1 MRRCRPRVATKGYVN
16 PLAHAHVT
24 GERID
29 QGVDYAGTGA
39 LTALGAARV
48 TKVSTAATG
57 WPGAFIE
64 YRLSQGPNAG
74 CFVYYAEGV
83 TPDHGL
89 HAGQSLRA
97 GQRVATII
105 PGWAT
110 GIELGWGAGIHN
122 ETYAARTGDWTAGDD
137 YGSIATRAGRTFSAL
152 IGALG
157 GPRGKDE
164 G

>member
-1 MRRCRPRVATKGYVN
+1 MGTDGYVN
-16 PLAHAHVT
+16 PLAHAHVS

-29 QGVDYAGTGA
+29 QGVDYAGVGA
-39 LTALGAARV
+39 LTALGDAKV
-48 TKVSTAATG
+48 THVATAGTG

-64 YRLSQGPNAG
+64 YRLSGGPDAG

-89 HAGQSLRA
+89 HAGQTLRA
-97 GQRVATII
+97 GQRMATII

-122 ETYAARTGDWTAGDD
+122 ETYAAKAGDWNPGDD
-137 YGSIATRAGRTFSAL
+137 SASIATAAGKSFSAL

-157 GPRGKDE
+157 GPRGKAE